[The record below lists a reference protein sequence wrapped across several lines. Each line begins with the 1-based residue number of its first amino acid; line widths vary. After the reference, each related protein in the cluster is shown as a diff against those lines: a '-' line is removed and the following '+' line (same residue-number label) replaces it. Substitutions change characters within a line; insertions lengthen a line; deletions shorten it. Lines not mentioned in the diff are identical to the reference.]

1 MLASVRAATRAA
13 PRCIRTIST
22 GSAGDTKTFQ
32 DAYMAFG
39 ASLPNAVAK
48 TSPVPQPTLMTSGG
62 PSIMDIPP
70 AEDPLLN
77 YFTSSIMQDG
87 KRARAARITSRMLL
101 HIHAATG
108 ADPVPTLREAVRLAS
123 PAVKSLIHRVASKN
137 VAKPVAL
144 GEKQRVRYAV
154 QWILKASEKKA
165 GRTIEERLAKEIIG
179 ITKGSSEVLKTK
191 EEVHRFAMV
200 NRGNA
205 RSRV

>member
-1 MLASVRAATRAA
+1 
-13 PRCIRTIST
+13 
-22 GSAGDTKTFQ
+22 
-32 DAYMAFG
+32 
-39 ASLPNAVAK
+39 
-48 TSPVPQPTLMTSGG
+48 MTSGG

-205 RSRV
+205 RSRVSFICYCTPSPLSRYPTFNVSDHPIDMARANLGTAS

>member
-1 MLASVRAATRAA
+1 
-13 PRCIRTIST
+13 
-22 GSAGDTKTFQ
+22 
-32 DAYMAFG
+32 MAFG

-205 RSRV
+205 RSRVSFICYCTPSPLSRCYRE